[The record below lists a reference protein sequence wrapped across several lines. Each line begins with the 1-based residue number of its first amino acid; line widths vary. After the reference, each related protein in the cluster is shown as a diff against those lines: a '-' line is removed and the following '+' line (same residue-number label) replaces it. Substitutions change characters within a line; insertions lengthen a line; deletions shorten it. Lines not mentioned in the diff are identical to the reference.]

1 MATKKQK
8 DELLATLKFTPR
20 TYNIYI
26 GGYGGEAYAGKVDR
40 AVYDYF
46 KQKRIDIEQYATDWD
61 DLFSDVP
68 RELQPYS
75 PGSPYDC
82 DGLFHASG
90 AELSNLNEIQVNDE
104 HGNEHWTCAA
114 GLNELEDAGVE
125 VNEWGGC
132 DFDDLPEDTV
142 VHWGGQG
149 EKGTFFDGEI
159 ELTQPFD
166 PKKLTIKYENCDGWW
181 IINSVEYDG
190 VEIDGSGGYSTTG
203 KWNENKWILCNGDEV
218 YQGEERS
225 DDDDED
231 EDDEAWDPA
240 TDGVVALEN
249 AVDELQAQFGS
260 VDDEW
265 NPAAELDQI
274 TEDMMTEWYPVDTKP
289 VRKGEYEVR
298 NTHTPAWPFPAT
310 FRAEWTGRTWK
321 DSEGNKVPNIVDW
334 RGLAEDPDKLVTFE
348 CECVQCDWRG
358 VIDDTHD
365 EDGEMRCP
373 ECGEPVELK

>member
-8 DELLATLKFTPR
+8 EELIATLKFTPR
-20 TYNIYI
+20 TYQIYI

-46 KQKRIDIEQYATDWD
+46 KEKQIDIEQYANDWD
-61 DLFSDVP
+61 DLFGDVP

-114 GLNELEDAGVE
+114 GLNELEDAGVD
-125 VNEWGGC
+125 VNEHGGC

-159 ELTQPFD
+159 VLTQPFD
-166 PKKLTIKYENCDGWW
+166 PKKLSVNYENCDGWW

-203 KWNENKWILCNGDEV
+203 KWNENKWVLCNGDEV
-218 YQGEERS
+218 YQGEERE
-225 DDDDED
+225 DQEDND
-231 EDDEAWDPA
+231 EDDEPESDC
-240 TDGVVALEN
+240 TSEEDLI
-249 AVDELQAQFGS
+249 
-260 VDDEW
+260 
-265 NPAAELDQI
+265 AELDKI
-274 TEDMMTEWYPVDTKP
+274 SEDIMTEWYPVDTKP

-298 NTHTPAWPFPAT
+298 TTKTPVWPFPAT
-310 FRAEWTGRTWK
+310 FRAEWSGRTWK
-321 DSEGNKVPNIVDW
+321 DSEGKKVDGIIDW
-334 RGLAEDPDKLVTFE
+334 RGLAEDPAKLVTFD

-358 VIDDTHD
+358 PIDVTND